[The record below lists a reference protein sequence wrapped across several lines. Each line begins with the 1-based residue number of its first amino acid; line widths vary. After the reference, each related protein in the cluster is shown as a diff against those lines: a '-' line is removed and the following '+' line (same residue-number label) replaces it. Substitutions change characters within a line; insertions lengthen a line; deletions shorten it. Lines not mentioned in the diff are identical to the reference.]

1 MDYTTTADV
10 FSYGDVQVPSV
21 NQTAVMN
28 EIVTAVSRRV
38 DKICSMNFA
47 RRTFTNKLTSVRVT
61 LDGVLTLYA
70 NSPTIT
76 SVSTVNLRA
85 GNTPALLPVN
95 IANIDIQEYGYGS
108 KLSLYGFDYMQFREL
123 RTFKAYMTY
132 TGGWATLAEVPE
144 EPLTPDVPEDP
155 LTPDVPEDPVLPE
168 VPDEPLSPEEPEEA
182 DVPELPEEPF
192 IPEVPDVPL
201 IPAVPP
207 PPPPI
212 DVMEENTELE
222 PLAPGELMPVAPAP
236 PAPIVTV

>member
-10 FSYGDVQVPSV
+10 FTYGDVQVPSV

-38 DKICSMNFA
+38 DKICSMNFS

-95 IANIDIQEYGYGS
+95 IENIDIQEYGYGS

-144 EPLTPDVPEDP
+144 EFQLAVTRLVWFTYQQRAAPMQAT
-155 LTPDVPEDPVLPE
+155 
-168 VPDEPLSPEEPEEA
+168 A
-182 DVPELPEEPF
+182 VPELGVITLPAS
-192 IPEVPDVPL
+192 IQPD
-201 IPAVPP
+201 IM
-207 PPPPI
+207 
-212 DVMEENTELE
+212 DVLKRY
-222 PLAPGELMPVAPAP
+222 AWWWS
-236 PAPIVTV
+236 